1 MGYKIA
7 FLNPWRNCAEN
18 QAFNSLRIAAE
29 QLGHL
34 LVHCSNSMEI
44 EERDPDFVLATAS
57 TQAKLTQH
65 PTFGVIHEGRQRFL
79 LNRQYFTN
87 LLTYDGYL
95 TISDS
100 IRRFLEN
107 VLVGVGRQCEI
118 GSYYNV
124 PHRVK
129 IYAPVQELACNRRV
143 KITYFGT
150 NWDKRQWDLFQRLD
164 REGLVEIYGPPT
176 AWGQLSGGSYR
187 GALPFDGEAPQRTY
201 ARNGAGLVLLSEQH
215 LRDDVISNR
224 VFEIASVGAVAV
236 ACDTPWLRKHF
247 GDSLYY
253 FNQHDTSGRIIERLR
268 EILFEIQKNPA
279 AAAERAQR
287 AREIFESQFSAEVL
301 LDSAVQYFERWKRPR
316 TAPDRRIHPEVSVIV
331 RCGGRPLGVLGRA
344 LTSLRN
350 QTYGRVTA
358 ILVMWRDFDAAE
370 LQQFVTGGLIDIR
383 VVKCPGGDRSAT
395 LSAGLQ
401 SIQTPYF
408 AILDDD
414 DAWFPTHLE
423 RVFEVHRSSPDTRLV
438 ITGAVQETSAAFSI
452 LGGGKERRRVY
463 CFGYPT
469 KASTAWEIISAF
481 SPNGFVAQSALLDLR
496 LLANP
501 KMATAEDS
509 QLVLGLAAKAPPR
522 FNYAATAIQYES
534 ADGSRFLQHP
544 QRHEDELTLCT
555 RRLSDLDQLI
565 GPNETWRVLNVCLT
579 RALVS
584 AEPTVTSVNGRT
596 IVASAKI
603 DYDSIQ
609 LEAMIKT
616 TVALDSSRV
625 TLSGYSRFFE
635 RNVPG
640 SATETSVLEVIPP
653 ELPWAYGAT
662 IDLRMRTPL
671 LDEGLIVITG
681 EILKGVLGF
690 SLFDEAE
697 KEPLFRRVLGA
708 NGQTF
713 ELHIPLIQG
722 SCPGKIIFHVW
733 EDTYGSKAVVESVTI
748 YSAPSQTELTGSRVD
763 TVSQGWELP
772 QVKPSPLF
780 GSTGSPMKLGGG
792 SDQMIVYDDAGFP
805 REGSSISADVHN
817 GNDSVETLTLQL
829 QAALDRIAAMESS
842 KFWKLRRQWFRLRR
856 AVGLG
861 AGE

>member
-29 QLGHL
+29 RLGHL

-57 TQAKLTQH
+57 TQAKLTRH

-100 IRRFLEN
+100 TRRFLEN

-129 IYAPVQELACNRRV
+129 FSAPVQELACKGRV

-164 REGLVEIYGPPT
+164 GEGLVEIYGPPA
-176 AWGQLSGGSYR
+176 AWEQLSGGSYR

-201 ARNGAGLVLLSEQH
+201 ACNGAGLVLLSEQH

-247 GDSLYY
+247 GESLYY

-268 EILFEIQKNPA
+268 EILFEIQENPV

-301 LDSAVQYFERWKRPR
+301 LHKAIEYFERWKQPR
-316 TAPDRRIHPEVSVIV
+316 TAPDRQTHPEVSVII
-331 RCGGRPLGVLGRA
+331 RCGGRSLSVLGRA
-344 LTSLRN
+344 LSSLRD

-358 ILVMWRDFDAAE
+358 ILVMWREFDAAE
-370 LQQFVTGGLIDIR
+370 LQRFVIGGLVDLR
-383 VVKCPGGDRSAT
+383 VVKCPAGDRSAT

-401 SIQTPYF
+401 AIETPYF

-438 ITGAVQETSAAFSI
+438 ITGVVQEIKTAFPI
-452 LGGGKERRRVY
+452 MGGGEERRRVH

-481 SPNGFVAQSALLDLR
+481 APNGFVAQSALLDLR

-501 KMATAEDS
+501 EMATAEDS
-509 QLVLGLAAKAPPR
+509 HLLVGLAAKAPPR

-534 ADGSRFLQHP
+534 EDGSQFLQHP
-544 QRHEDELTLCT
+544 QRHEDELSLCT

-579 RALVS
+579 RALMS
-584 AEPTVTSVNGRT
+584 AEPTARSVNGKT

-603 DYDSIQ
+603 DYDSMQ
-609 LEAMIKT
+609 LEAMTKT
-616 TVALDSSRV
+616 PVALDSSRV
-625 TLSGYSRFFE
+625 ALSGYSRFFA
-635 RNVPG
+635 RNLPG
-640 SATETSVLEVIPP
+640 SATATSVLEVTPP

-671 LDEGLIVITG
+671 PGDGLIVITG
-681 EILKGVLGF
+681 EILKGVLAF

-713 ELHIPLIQG
+713 ELHIPLIEG
-722 SCPGKIIFHVW
+722 SCPARIIFHVW
-733 EDTYGSKAVVESVTI
+733 EDTYGSKAVIESVVI
-748 YSAPSQTELTGSRVD
+748 YSLPSQTELTVSSVD

-772 QVKPSPLF
+772 QVGPSPL
-780 GSTGSPMKLGGG
+780 SEIELLAGG
-792 SDQMIVYDDAGFP
+792 AGWH
-805 REGSSISADVHN
+805 R
-817 GNDSVETLTLQL
+817 VETLTLQL

-856 AVGLG
+856 VVGLG